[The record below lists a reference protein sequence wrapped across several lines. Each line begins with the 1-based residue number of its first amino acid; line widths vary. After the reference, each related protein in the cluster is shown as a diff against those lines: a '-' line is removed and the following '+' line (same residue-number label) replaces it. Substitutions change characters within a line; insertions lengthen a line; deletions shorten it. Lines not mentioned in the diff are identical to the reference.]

1 MIKCIAIDDE
11 PIALSIISR
20 YCEQRGGVTLE
31 TYSSPRL
38 GMQRVREWRPDV
50 VLLDIEMNGT
60 SGIELAR
67 QLPPSCCL
75 IFTTA
80 YAHYALEGFEVN
92 AVDFLHK
99 PYFYARFDRAMQ
111 KAEQWLKMHDL
122 LAASESPARQLR
134 LKSEYK
140 NVSVSADAILY
151 VESIDN
157 YVKVHLADGTSVF
170 SKISLRTVE
179 EQLPQGEFIRIHRSF
194 LVPRCRIA
202 GFSRSEV
209 TLTKDGRTLPIGRTY
224 LEEVV
229 SLLREND
236 G

>member
-11 PIALSIISR
+11 PIALTIVSR
-20 YCEQRGGVTLE
+20 YCERRGGITLE

-38 GMQRVREWRPDV
+38 GMQRVHEWRPDV

-67 QLPPSCCL
+67 RLPPSCCL

-99 PYFYARFDRAMQ
+99 PYFYERFDRAMQ

-122 LAASESPARQLR
+122 LRLSESSERRLC

-140 NVSVSADAILY
+140 NVTIPLDTILY
-151 VESIDN
+151 LESMDN
-157 YVKVHLADGTSVF
+157 YVKVHLSDGTSVV
-170 SKISLRTVE
+170 SKIPLRSLE
-179 EQLPQGEFIRIHRSF
+179 EQLPQEEFIRIHRSYM
-194 LVPRCRIA
+194 VPRNRVVN
-202 GFSRSEV
+202 FTRTEV
-209 TLTKDGRTLPIGRTY
+209 TLNKAGKHLPIGKRY
-224 LEEVV
+224 AEEVV
-229 SLLREND
+229 KALHR

>member
-1 MIKCIAIDDE
+1 M
-11 PIALSIISR
+11 
-20 YCEQRGGVTLE
+20 
-31 TYSSPRL
+31 
-38 GMQRVREWRPDV
+38 
-50 VLLDIEMNGT
+50 LLDIEMNGT

-122 LAASESPARQLR
+122 LAASESPARQLH

-151 VESIDN
+151 IESIDN
-157 YVKVHLADGTSVF
+157 YVKVHLADGMSVL

-202 GFSRSEV
+202 GFSRFEV
-209 TLTKDGRTLPIGRTY
+209 TLTKDGRTLPVGRKY